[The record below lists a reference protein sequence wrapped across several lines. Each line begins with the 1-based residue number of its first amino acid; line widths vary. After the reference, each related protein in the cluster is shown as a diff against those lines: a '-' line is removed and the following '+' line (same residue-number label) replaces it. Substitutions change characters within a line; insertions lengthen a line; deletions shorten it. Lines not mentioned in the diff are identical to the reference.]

1 MSNHI
6 KNLIN
11 TAGWKDVEK
20 MFNESIVEL
29 KALQPNENLSGDD
42 YKSTDIGYKKGA
54 NHMQTLLNRIKLAG
68 GGLKD
73 KNISY
78 K

>member
-6 KNLIN
+6 KNLIA
-11 TAGWKDVEK
+11 TSGWKDVEK
-20 MFNESIVEL
+20 MFNEAIVEL
-29 KALQPNENLSGDD
+29 KALQPNENLSGAD
-42 YKSTDIGYKKGA
+42 YKSTDIGYKKAA
-54 NHMQTLLNRIKLAG
+54 NNMQALLNRIKLAG
-68 GGLKD
+68 GGIND